1 MSVDVDLSGRDL
13 LESELQRYP
22 DDEVH
27 DLVCI
32 GFGPASL
39 AIAVALHDTL
49 ELDASSLSA
58 SPKVRFLERQ
68 DGFHWHAG
76 MLLPGAKMQISFIKD
91 MATLRNPRSEFTF
104 LNYLHQNQRL
114 VSFSNLGTFL
124 PLRIE
129 YEDYMKWCA
138 AHFQSVADY
147 NQEVQNVEVGKTNK
161 STGAIESFNV
171 VSRNLQ
177 TGRSTRISTRNVV
190 IAAGGRPNIPKPL
203 PQRHPRVI
211 HSSQYATHVDKL
223 FPPGSHP
230 KRVAVI
236 GGGQSAAEIFNNVP
250 SRFPGAQSL
259 LLIRG
264 AALKPSD
271 DSPFVNEVFNPERVD
286 DIFNQSAEV
295 RQKGI
300 AHDRATNYG
309 VVRLELLEEI
319 YNEMYT
325 CKVHRIPEASWPRR
339 ILNYRTIVGVRDTK
353 LDNGRAGVQLEVQ
366 DDSHKY
372 CVNKPSEQEL
382 LDVDLVVVAT
392 GYKRNAHEEMLE
404 SLCDFMPEGS
414 AAEKKW
420 SVGRDYAV
428 QFKNGAVQPGSGVYL
443 QGCNEQTHGLA
454 DSLLSILSV
463 RAGEVVQNV
472 FGEQAQVIA

>member
-1 MSVDVDLSGRDL
+1 M
-13 LESELQRYP
+13 
-22 DDEVH
+22 
-27 DLVCI
+27 
-32 GFGPASL
+32 
-39 AIAVALHDTL
+39 
-49 ELDASSLSA
+49 
-58 SPKVRFLERQ
+58 
-68 DGFHWHAG
+68 
-76 MLLPGAKMQISFIKD
+76 
-91 MATLRNPRSEFTF
+91 
-104 LNYLHQNQRL
+104 
-114 VSFSNLGTFL
+114 
-124 PLRIE
+124 
-129 YEDYMKWCA
+129 
-138 AHFQSVADY
+138 
-147 NQEVQNVEVGKTNK
+147 
-161 STGAIESFNV
+161 
-171 VSRNLQ
+171 
-177 TGRSTRISTRNVV
+177 
-190 IAAGGRPNIPKPL
+190 
-203 PQRHPRVI
+203 
-211 HSSQYATHVDKL
+211 
-223 FPPGSHP
+223 
-230 KRVAVI
+230 
-236 GGGQSAAEIFNNVP
+236 
-250 SRFPGAQSL
+250 
-259 LLIRG
+259 
-264 AALKPSD
+264 
-271 DSPFVNEVFNPERVD
+271 FNPERVD